1 MQTQHRSQPM
11 RLNSCGRSRSFRA
24 AFLHST
30 HRKCRRGGWHRKDGA
45 CKSLVAG
52 PRQGRRLGR
61 RRKRVCMVLLQSW
74 PGHGSA
80 DLLRSVHQRSV
91 QIFRPDAGPIS
102 ARDKGRTLASAIRH
116 QRTLLVLDGLESLQE
131 SPNSSGRA
139 GQLRDDGRWR
149 SCETLPPVSPG
160 SASSPRVCR
169 LLICDTSVQRT
180 TAKSIWSSSMN
191 LPAPNCYA
199 TCSAYSTAPLNRAP
213 LQSCGKSL
221 LSRVLLSDCRIWTI
235 PDGTKPFHTCA
246 SPLCSRPGATV
257 SSTVTRWCANT
268 SVNGSEA
275 STQGLGV
282 PPTCTCIST
291 SATYQRK
298 SRTRW
303 RKWNRFS
310 KL

>member
-1 MQTQHRSQPM
+1 MIHLSGNPFMQTQHRSQPM

-116 QRTLLVLDGLESLQE
+116 QRTLLV
-131 SPNSSGRA
+131 
-139 GQLRDDGRWR
+139 
-149 SCETLPPVSPG
+149 PG
-160 SASSPRVCR
+160 
-169 LLICDTSVQRT
+169 
-180 TAKSIWSSSMN
+180 
-191 LPAPNCYA
+191 
-199 TCSAYSTAPLNRAP
+199 
-213 LQSCGKSL
+213 
-221 LSRVLLSDCRIWTI
+221 
-235 PDGTKPFHTCA
+235 
-246 SPLCSRPGATV
+246 RPGVASRIAQLERPCGATPRRWPLALLRNRPTV
-257 SSTVTRWCANT
+257 EHMPSWPYDAMADGSFTSTTFQNARAWPEMMVYLSLSS
-268 SVNGSEA
+268 
-275 STQGLGV
+275 
-282 PPTCTCIST
+282 
-291 SATYQRK
+291 
-298 SRTRW
+298 
-303 RKWNRFS
+303 
-310 KL
+310 